1 MNDMDKIYLNG
12 MKFYGYHGVFPE
24 ENKLGQRFYVDLA
37 LETDLSKASNS
48 DDLNYTVNYADAYN
62 SIKSIVEG
70 TPRKLV
76 ETVAE
81 EITKK
86 MFQEFEIVDA
96 CTVKVTKPDPPIDGQ
111 YDSVAIEMKRE
122 RNE

>member
-1 MNDMDKIYLNG
+1 MDKIYLNG

-24 ENKLGQRFYVDLA
+24 ENKLGQRFYVDLT
-37 LETDLSKASNS
+37 LEADLSKASES
-48 DDLNYTVNYADAYN
+48 DDLTYTVNYADAYN
-62 SIKSIVEG
+62 TIKGIVEG
-70 TPRKLV
+70 EPRKLV

-81 EITKK
+81 EITQK
-86 MFQEFEIVDA
+86 MFETFEIVEA
-96 CTVKVTKPDPPIDGQ
+96 CTVKVIKPDPPIDGH

>member
-1 MNDMDKIYLNG
+1 MDKIYLNG

-24 ENKLGQRFYVDLA
+24 ENKLGQRFYVDLT
-37 LETDLSKASNS
+37 LEADLSKASES
-48 DDLNYTVNYADAYN
+48 DDLTYTVNYADAYTT
-62 SIKSIVEG
+62 IKEIVEG
-70 TPRKLV
+70 EPRKLV

-86 MFQEFEIVDA
+86 MFETFEIVEA
-96 CTVKVTKPDPPIDGQ
+96 CIVKVIKPDPPIDGH